1 MRFLVDTADVEEI
14 RRAFEAYPLSGVTT
28 NPSSVAREGLDLP
41 RLLPAIRDVI
51 GADAELH
58 VQVTASDA
66 PGIVRDARSLSELAG
81 APIFVKVPVTRE
93 GIKAMRLLVGEGFAV
108 TATSIFAA
116 SQAFVAAAAGVAYVA
131 PYVNRLDEAGGDGET
146 MVRDIATTFV
156 AARMATVILAA
167 SFRDVDQ
174 VERCWLAG
182 AGACTLPPALLD
194 ALVAHPLT
202 EDSVARFERDWVA
215 RFGSSALLKR

>member
-1 MRFLVDTADVEEI
+1 MRFLVDAADIEEI
-14 RRAFEAYPLSGVTT
+14 RRAFETYPLSGVTT
-28 NPSSVAREGLDLP
+28 NPSSVARQGLALP
-41 RLLPAIRDVI
+41 RLLPAIREVI

-66 PGIVRDARSLSELAG
+66 PGMVRDAYALSEQAG
-81 APIFVKVPVTRE
+81 PPVFVKVAVTRE
-93 GIKAMRLLVGEGFAV
+93 GIKAMRQLVADGFAV
-108 TATSIFAA
+108 TATSVFAA
-116 SQAFVAAAAGVAYVA
+116 NQASLAAAAGVAYVA
-131 PYVNRLDEAGGDGET
+131 PYVNRLDEAGGDGEA
-146 MVRDIATTFV
+146 MVRDIATAFATE
-156 AARMATVILAA
+156 RLTTVILAA

-182 AGACTLPPALLD
+182 AGACTLSPALLD

-215 RFGSSALLKR
+215 RFGPPAGHAD